1 MFCDAFKHDEVSFTF
16 HFSRFTKNEISR
28 FTFHVSRKMIYRSKA
43 PLRIGLA
50 GGGTDVSPYSDLYG
64 GAILNATLS
73 LYAHATIEPIQE
85 NGGHPGG
92 DSIVFTAIDQME
104 EESFDASND
113 VPVNGKLI
121 LLKGVYNRIQKD
133 YGLPKKNFRL
143 STYVDAP
150 AGSGLGTSST
160 LVVAIIGAFVEML
173 RLPLGEYDIA
183 HYAYEIERKDLGLA
197 GGKQDQYAATFGGV
211 NYMEFYDEDK
221 VIVNPLRIKQQYLFE
236 LENNLLL
243 YYTSKSRESAK
254 IIEQQ
259 ARNVTDQK
267 ETSIEAMHQLK
278 QQAQMMKEALL
289 KGRLHE
295 IGEILD
301 FGFQQKRKMATGI
314 SNELMDEIYETAK
327 AAGATGGKISGAG
340 GGGFMIFYCPGNAK
354 YTVAKKL
361 ERFGGVHRGYQ
372 FVEHGL
378 TTWTV

>member
-1 MFCDAFKHDEVSFTF
+1 
-16 HFSRFTKNEISR
+16 
-28 FTFHVSRKMIYRSKA
+28 MIYRSKA

-73 LYAHATIEPIQE
+73 LYAHATIEPIEE
-85 NGGHPGG
+85 NK
-92 DSIVFTAIDQME
+92 IIFTSIDQKE
-104 EESFDASND
+104 EEHSETGVNLD
-113 VPVNGKLI
+113 VSGKLI

-133 YGLPKKNFRL
+133 YGLPAKNFRL

-160 LVVAIIGAFVEML
+160 LVVAIIGAFYEMM

-183 HYAYEIERKDLGLA
+183 HYAFDIERKDLGLA

-259 ARNVTDQK
+259 SNNVLNKQ
-267 ETSIEAMHQLK
+267 EAPIEAMHQLK
-278 QQAQMMKEALL
+278 QQAQRMKEALL
-289 KGRLHE
+289 KGRLNE

-301 FGFQQKRKMATGI
+301 FGFQQKRKMAAGI
-314 SNELMDEIYETAK
+314 STDLMDEIYETAK
-327 AAGATGGKISGAG
+327 GAGATGGKISGAG
-340 GGGFMIFYCPGNAK
+340 GGGFMIFYCPANTK
-354 YTVAKKL
+354 YNVAKSL
-361 ERFGGVHRGYQ
+361 EKFGGVHRSYQ

-378 TTWTV
+378 TTWTI